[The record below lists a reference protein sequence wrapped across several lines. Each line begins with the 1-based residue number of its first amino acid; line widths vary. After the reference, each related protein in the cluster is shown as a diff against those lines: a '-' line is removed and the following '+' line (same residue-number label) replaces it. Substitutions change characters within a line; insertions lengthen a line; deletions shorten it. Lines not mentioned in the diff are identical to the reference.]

1 MLIFTPVANLGLPEN
16 ATHACD
22 GTVRGSQREPTQVLG
37 QHAVSTDLTTTVK
50 KKRRKIKG
58 KCNIK
63 QPTGRFVVRQ
73 LNT

>member
-50 KKRRKIKG
+50 KKKENKRKMQYQTAYWKVCC
-58 KCNIK
+58 K
-63 QPTGRFVVRQ
+63 TA
-73 LNT
+73 

>member
-1 MLIFTPVANLGLPEN
+1 MLIVTPVANLGLPEN

-22 GTVRGSQREPTQVLG
+22 GAVRGSQREPTQVLG
-37 QHAVSTDLTTTVK
+37 QHAGSTDLTTTVK
-50 KKRRKIKG
+50 EKENKG

-63 QPTGRFVVRQ
+63 QPTGSFVVGQ

>member
-50 KKRRKIKG
+50 KKKKG
-58 KCNIK
+58 K
-63 QPTGRFVVRQ
+63 
-73 LNT
+73 

>member
-22 GTVRGSQREPTQVLG
+22 GAVRGSQREPTQVLG

-50 KKRRKIKG
+50 EKENKRKMQYQTAYWKVCC
-58 KCNIK
+58 K
-63 QPTGRFVVRQ
+63 TA
-73 LNT
+73 